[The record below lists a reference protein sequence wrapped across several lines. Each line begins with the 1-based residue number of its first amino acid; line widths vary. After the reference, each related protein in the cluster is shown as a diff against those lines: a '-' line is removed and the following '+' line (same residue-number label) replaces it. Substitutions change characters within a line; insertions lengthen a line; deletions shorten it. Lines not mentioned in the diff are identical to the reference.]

1 MRVLITGGTS
11 VIGLAVAERLLARGD
26 EVTTLARH
34 PGPAGRSITEVL
46 GDITDD
52 QVLAQAVEGCQ
63 AVIHLAAKVDVVGA
77 RHEFERVNVEGTRRL
92 LLAAQAAG
100 ISRFVHVSSP
110 SVAHDGGSLIGAGAG
125 PADPNSTRGHY
136 STTKALAEQLALQH
150 RPGGP
155 AVVAIRPHL
164 VWGPGDQQLT
174 ERIVDRARSGRLA
187 VIGSGGALIDT
198 TYLDNAADALVA
210 ALDRAEE
217 VAGRAFVVSNGE
229 PRPIAELLTR
239 IAAAGGQPPPRLR
252 VPRRVAFAA
261 GIAIERLWEAQ
272 DRTDD
277 PPMTSFL
284 AEQLATAHWFEQ
296 SSTREALEWEPVVS
310 LDEGFRRL
318 TAWYEQHATTARWTQ
333 GPSSCFAALPARLF
347 RFAWPAIRISSAN
360 STSAK

>member
-26 EVTTLARH
+26 DVTTLARRS
-34 PGPAGRSITEVL
+34 GPAGRNVNERL
-46 GDITDD
+46 GDITDNEA
-52 QVLAQAVEGCQ
+52 LAQAVEGCQ
-63 AVIHLAAKVDVVGA
+63 SVIHLAAKVDVIGPW
-77 RHEFERVNVEGTRRL
+77 HEFERVNVEGTRRL
-92 LLAAQAAG
+92 LLAAQTAG
-100 ISRFVHVSSP
+100 VGRFVHVSSP
-110 SVAHDGGSLIGAGAG
+110 SVANDGRSLIGAGAG

-136 STTKALAEQLALQH
+136 ATTKALAEQLALQH

-164 VWGPGDQQLT
+164 VWGPSDRQLT

-187 VIGSGGALIDT
+187 IIGSGGALIDT

-217 VAGRAFVVSNGE
+217 LAGRALVVSNGE
-229 PRPIAELLTR
+229 PRPVAELLTR

-252 VPRRVAFAA
+252 IPRRVAFVA
-261 GIAIERLWEAQ
+261 GMAIERLWSAQ
-272 DRTDD
+272 GRTDD

-284 AEQLATAHWFEQ
+284 AEQLATAHWFDQ
-296 SSTREALEWEPVVS
+296 RSTREALKWKPAVS

-318 TAWYEQHATTARWTQ
+318 TTWYER
-333 GPSSCFAALPARLF
+333 
-347 RFAWPAIRISSAN
+347 
-360 STSAK
+360 